1 MRTIAFIL
9 CISIYFIYLSLST
22 QSPPLVK
29 SLSTA
34 FSISVPSLK
43 VYWCLL
49 EQCVFEIQHP
59 TLGYL
64 KWSSFCCSVIQPLKS
79 QWKNWMILVRDSC
92 ATKINIYQFVWKT
105 SNHKFVQQGEFP
117 GLKVIPWILSIQY
130 IFLCLYFACRFSAV
144 LQLNLDLFFFC
155 SAGFFH
161 PITLEFT
168 VFRVSILKWWG
179 FLNALPLW
187 KNVFLN

>member
-9 CISIYFIYLSLST
+9 CISIYFIYLSVST

-64 KWSSFCCSVIQPLKS
+64 KWSCFCCSVIQPLKS

-92 ATKINIYQFVWKT
+92 ASKINIYQFVWKT

-117 GLKVIPWILSIQY
+117 GLKVIPWSLSIQY
-130 IFLCLYFACRFSAV
+130 ISLLSVICLQMQR
-144 LQLNLDLFFFC
+144 
-155 SAGFFH
+155 GFT
-161 PITLEFT
+161 IKS
-168 VFRVSILKWWG
+168 RS
-179 FLNALPLW
+179 
-187 KNVFLN
+187 VFLLFSRVFPSNYVRIHSI